1 MRDTKIMIGGRPAL
15 VEAAH
20 YSMFAR
26 KQSFVARALV
36 LQKIVR
42 QYPTDKA
49 SALELGRMMGRIIDV
64 SRQLRRAGAFC
75 TFVKD

>member
-1 MRDTKIMIGGRPAL
+1 MRDTKIMISGKLAL

-20 YSMFAR
+20 YSMFAK
-26 KQSFVARALV
+26 KQDFVARALV

-49 SALELGRMMGRIIDV
+49 SALELRRTMGKIINV
-64 SRQLRRAGAFC
+64 NRQLRRAGAFC

>member
-20 YSMFAR
+20 YPMFAR
-26 KQSFVARALV
+26 KEGLVIRAIL

-42 QYPTDKA
+42 KCPTDKA
-49 SALELGRMMGRIIDV
+49 SALELRRMMGRIINV
-64 SRQLRRAGAFC
+64 NRQLRRAGAFC
-75 TFVKD
+75 TFVEN

>member
-20 YSMFAR
+20 YPMFAR
-26 KQSFVARALV
+26 KQDYVTRALL

-42 QYPTDKA
+42 KCPTDKDA
-49 SALELGRMMGRIIDV
+49 ALELRRMTGKIINV
-64 SRQLRRAGAFC
+64 NRQLRRAGAFC
-75 TFVKD
+75 TFVED